1 MQPAIQVRFLGGN
14 KVLTLKNKKMKLQT
28 TKKQIRQHFNTILSI
43 GYCQAQYL
51 LYFKKPFAY
60 STRAEGWA
68 CDYYDVDGV
77 CISTGYS
84 PTGKRVDYST
94 LLEFE
99 KQACAIVNSSAPYE
113 DRKTRVELLL
123 NKFLEG
129 VK

>member
-1 MQPAIQVRFLGGN
+1 M
-14 KVLTLKNKKMKLQT
+14 KMKVKV
-28 TKKQIRQHFNTILSI
+28 TKSAVRKGFCTVISV

-60 STRAEGWA
+60 SARAEGWA
-68 CDYYDVDGV
+68 CDYYDLGRA

-84 PTGKRVDYST
+84 PTGKSVDYSM
-94 LLEFE
+94 LNELE

-113 DRKTRVELLL
+113 ERKTRVELLL
-123 NKFLEG
+123 NEFLEG

>member
-1 MQPAIQVRFLGGN
+1 M
-14 KVLTLKNKKMKLQT
+14 KVKV
-28 TKKQIRQHFNTILSI
+28 TKSAVHKGFCTVISI

-84 PTGKRVDYST
+84 PTGKSVGYST

-99 KQACAIVNSSAPYE
+99 KQACVIVNSSAPYE